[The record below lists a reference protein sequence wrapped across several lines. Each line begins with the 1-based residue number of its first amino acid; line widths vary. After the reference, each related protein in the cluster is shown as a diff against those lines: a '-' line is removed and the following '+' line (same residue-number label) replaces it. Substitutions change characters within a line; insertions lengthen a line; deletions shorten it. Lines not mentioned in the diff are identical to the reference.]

1 MQLIWGISFLL
12 SFQLYSQSRQVKEF
26 TKTLCSS
33 EFHGRGYVEN
43 GSNIAADFIGKTFQE
58 IGLAPINGTY
68 FQKFTFD
75 VNTFP
80 ANCIVKLDTH
90 FLQPGIDFLVHPA
103 SGSTCN
109 SPACP
114 DGRIFPIQHLQGAD
128 FLAKKILFLNSNKIF
143 DYDKDSVLIV
153 SLIGCKD
160 TEIKEIRAALMQLA
174 NSRPIVEITNEKFT
188 WSISQTAFLYPY
200 IQLKEAT
207 FSTSKGVIF
216 LNIENKFLK
225 KFQARNVFGEIKAR
239 KKTDKTIIISAHY
252 DHLGRMGK
260 NTYFPGANDNASGNG
275 MLLSLA
281 EKLLLKPLK
290 KYNVIFIAFA
300 AEEAGLIGSE
310 FMVENPILPLKDVR
324 FLLNLDIMGSGEE
337 GVTVVNSTLFDKEYQ
352 LLCKLNNTKKA
363 LKQIKPRGPA
373 ANSDHYYFTQKG
385 VPSFFIYTMGP
396 NKHYHDVYDTFE
408 ELSFDAFEPL
418 SKLLTAFIRKL

>member
-90 FLQPGIDFLVHPA
+90 LLQPGIDFLVHPA

-114 DGRIFPIQHLQGAD
+114 DGRFFPIQHLQGAD
-128 FLAKKILFLNSNKIF
+128 FLAKKLLFLNSNEVF
-143 DYDKDSVLIV
+143 DYDEDSVLIV

-188 WSISQTAFLYPY
+188 WSVSQTAFLYPY
-200 IQLKEAT
+200 IQLKEAA
-207 FSTSKGVIF
+207 FSTSKGAIF

-225 KFQARNVFGEIKAR
+225 NFQARNVF
-239 KKTDKTIIISAHY
+239 
-252 DHLGRMGK
+252 
-260 NTYFPGANDNASGNG
+260 
-275 MLLSLA
+275 
-281 EKLLLKPLK
+281 
-290 KYNVIFIAFA
+290 
-300 AEEAGLIGSE
+300 
-310 FMVENPILPLKDVR
+310 
-324 FLLNLDIMGSGEE
+324 
-337 GVTVVNSTLFDKEYQ
+337 
-352 LLCKLNNTKKA
+352 
-363 LKQIKPRGPA
+363 
-373 ANSDHYYFTQKG
+373 
-385 VPSFFIYTMGP
+385 
-396 NKHYHDVYDTFE
+396 
-408 ELSFDAFEPL
+408 
-418 SKLLTAFIRKL
+418 

>member
-1 MQLIWGISFLL
+1 MKIVGLISFLFCL
-12 SFQLYSQSRQVKEF
+12 QFYGQSIRVKEF
-26 TKTLCSS
+26 TKTLCSKD
-33 EFHGRGYVEN
+33 FHGRGYVNN
-43 GSNIAADFIGKTFQE
+43 GSNIAAEYIIKTFQE

-68 FQKFTFD
+68 FQEFSFD

-80 ANCIVKLDTH
+80 SNCFIKLDTH
-90 FLQPGIDFLVHPA
+90 LLQPGIDFLVHPS

-109 SPACP
+109 ISACP
-114 DGRIFPIQHLQGAD
+114 DGRFFPIKLIQGAD
-128 FLAKKILFLNSNKIF
+128 FLTKKLLFLNSNKAF
-143 DYDKDSVLIV
+143 DYDNDSVLIV
-153 SLIGCKD
+153 SFIGCKD
-160 TEIKEIRAALMQLA
+160 IEIKEIQAALMQLA

-188 WSISQTAFLYPY
+188 WSVSQTAFLYPY
-200 IQLKEAT
+200 IQLKESA
-207 FSTSKGVIF
+207 FSTSQPAIF

-225 KFQARNVFGEIKAR
+225 NFQARNVFGVIKAR
-239 KKTDKTIIISAHY
+239 KETDKTIIISAHY

-300 AEEAGLIGSE
+300 AEEVGLIGSE
-310 FMVENPILPLKDVR
+310 FMVKNPILPLNEIR

-337 GVTVVNSTLFDKEYQ
+337 GVTIVNSTLFDKEFQ
-352 LLCKLNNTKKA
+352 LLCKLNNRKKS

-385 VPSFFIYTMGP
+385 VPSFFVYTMGP

-408 ELSFDAFEPL
+408 ELSFNAFNSL
-418 SKLLTAFIRKL
+418 SKLLESFIRKL